1 MYGELATAQCR
12 KLAREGCSGVAV
24 RMLIAERPVLSLY
37 YTEYCT
43 NTTHRSDTHVA
54 HGRAHRSAPRH
65 AAAMCAR
72 IRSIDSGHY
81 RAGPLYSEGGGGS
94 GQRKRESLV
103 TYAPHL
109 RPRPRL
115 ASCLRPV
122 YSYPHGFYTRV
133 TAILVLR
140 VRVHDTVGFLCNL
153 SVQLLSAILLKWLFG
168 NAFGYAVLPHV
179 ASIYI

>member
-12 KLAREGCSGVAV
+12 KLAREGCSGVTV

-43 NTTHRSDTHVA
+43 NTTHRSDAHVA